1 MRTACSRLL
10 NKTVCLRVSASPL
23 GRTFQAIVS
32 VMAVKIQLSSP
43 RGVRLSLSLPG
54 ILQHTQ
60 HNTDGCVSRAHCMS
74 HSLLRGQSGNCSVL
88 SSQHIWKNLH
98 LHLGAYLEAEK
109 KWEAGYVCT
118 HTLVCRTHTVTL
130 WAQDPRHRATSKIHA
145 LFSSDHMWEP
155 RAKGFRLQSSRNKL
169 QVDFLIKLITN
180 QFVRASVIVNS
191 N

>member
-10 NKTVCLRVSASPL
+10 NKTVWLRVSASPL

-54 ILQHTQ
+54 ILQH
-60 HNTDGCVSRAHCMS
+60 NTDGSVSRAHCMS

-88 SSQHIWKNLH
+88 SSQHIWRNLH
-98 LHLGAYLEAEK
+98 LHLGAYS
-109 KWEAGYVCT
+109 EAGYVCT
-118 HTLVCRTHTVTL
+118 HTLVCRTYTVTL
-130 WAQDPRHRATSKIHA
+130 WAQDLRHRHQRYA

-169 QVDFLIKLITN
+169 QVDFLTKLITN

>member
-1 MRTACSRLL
+1 MTV
-10 NKTVCLRVSASPL
+10 KTVCLGVSASPL

-60 HNTDGCVSRAHCMS
+60 RNTDGCVSRAHCMS

-88 SSQHIWKNLH
+88 SSQHMWRNLH
-98 LHLGAYLEAEK
+98 LHLGAYSEAEK
-109 KWEAGYVCT
+109 KCEAGYVCT
-118 HTLVCRTHTVTL
+118 HTLVCRTYTVTL
-130 WAQDPRHRATSKIHA
+130 WAQDLRHRATSKIHA

-169 QVDFLIKLITN
+169 QVDFLTKLITN